1 MRSVEVQV
9 NQGRVKTSYTNGAL
23 KRPLKNAR
31 RSSGAGATATSRTAS
46 TRSSNVFIIALAETV
61 IKALISFKL
70 FHLKFPFVDTLPP
83 YLTSTMTPN
92 ITNNVTNLDPKQNQ
106 TKNSTIETVE
116 SQGEQLIF
124 KETEKEK
131 PETEFMFAQ
140 NNTFIQIDGDTIKTF
155 QLRLCREISF
165 QFRTR
170 LPHGLLVYHNVKNP
184 EGIEL
189 DPYALY
195 VIVEKGQ
202 LKVVHV
208 FGKHSTSVI
217 VGEGLNRE
225 EWHSVTVRID
235 VHGARLIAR
244 VDNSQE
250 EVYLKGLNHD
260 TNYGVSTNLPS
271 VVLVGGKLEPPVAIQ
286 PKANCIVL

>member
-1 MRSVEVQV
+1 M
-9 NQGRVKTSYTNGAL
+9 
-23 KRPLKNAR
+23 
-31 RSSGAGATATSRTAS
+31 
-46 TRSSNVFIIALAETV
+46 
-61 IKALISFKL
+61 
-70 FHLKFPFVDTLPP
+70 PP
-83 YLTSTMTPN
+83 YLATTPTTSNVSLNNKDVAN
-92 ITNNVTNLDPKQNQ
+92 IEANQ
-106 TKNSTIETVE
+106 SKNSIESAD
-116 SQGEQLIF
+116 SQGDELIF

-131 PETEFMFAQ
+131 PEKEFMFAQ

-208 FGKHSTSVI
+208 FGKHSTSVRQI
-217 VGEGLNRE
+217 NLQKR
-225 EWHSVTVRID
+225 RI
-235 VHGARLIAR
+235 G
-244 VDNSQE
+244 
-250 EVYLKGLNHD
+250 
-260 TNYGVSTNLPS
+260 
-271 VVLVGGKLEPPVAIQ
+271 
-286 PKANCIVL
+286 

>member
-1 MRSVEVQV
+1 M
-9 NQGRVKTSYTNGAL
+9 
-23 KRPLKNAR
+23 
-31 RSSGAGATATSRTAS
+31 AS
-46 TRSSNVFIIALAETV
+46 TQIPKEF
-61 IKALISFKL
+61 
-70 FHLKFPFVDTLPP
+70 
-83 YLTSTMTPN
+83 
-92 ITNNVTNLDPKQNQ
+92 NVTNVTNVEHSVVQA
-106 TKNSTIETVE
+106 KNATIASVVSHGDELV
-116 SQGEQLIF
+116 F
-124 KETEKEK
+124 KETERENPEK
-131 PETEFMFAQ
+131 EFMFAQ

-217 VGEGLNRE
+217 NLVHARFLANHPIMKSINRL
-225 EWHSVTVRID
+225 SS
-235 VHGARLIAR
+235 AR
-244 VDNSQE
+244 D
-250 EVYLKGLNHD
+250 
-260 TNYGVSTNLPS
+260 
-271 VVLVGGKLEPPVAIQ
+271 
-286 PKANCIVL
+286 